1 MKYQTSGFA
10 SIIEKFKN
18 TPLGD
23 RGMYSSFQLGIK
35 YLHYYFTSSNGKGHG
50 IHSPF
55 IFHFISKI
63 LNDKYH
69 YPEYD
74 TVENLRQ
81 KLLKDRTL
89 LTIED
94 YGAGSAINKS
104 GRRSIASIS
113 KNVAYTHKY

>member
-10 SIIEKFKN
+10 LIIKKFKN
-18 TPLGD
+18 SLLGD

-35 YLHYYFTSSNGKGHG
+35 YLHYYLTSSNGKGHG

-55 IFHFISKI
+55 IFHFITKI
-63 LNDKYH
+63 VNDKHH

-81 KLLKDRTL
+81 KLLKDQSL

-94 YGAGSAINKS
+94 FGAGSSINKS
-104 GRRSIASIS
+104 GRRSVASIA
-113 KNVAYTHKY
+113 K